1 MNTKTNQGGFSLI
14 EVMVAVMIMAIMSA
28 LLVPSLYNHVLK
40 AEQVRVE
47 SDLNQIATQS
57 KLFYLDNYRLPSKVK
72 HMVPQYFN
80 AVPTD
85 AWGNEYTISR
95 NKKKYVVVSA
105 GRDGRLDTKDDI
117 KHVVDLRG
125 YRNARR

>member
-1 MNTKTNQGGFSLI
+1 MNTKTNQSGFSLL
-14 EVMVAVMIMAIMSA
+14 EVMVAVAIMAIMA
-28 LLVPSLYNHVLK
+28 AMIAPSLYNQLIK
-40 AEQVRVE
+40 AETVRVE

-57 KLFYLDNYRLPSKVK
+57 KLFYLDNYRLPAHVDQ
-72 HMVPQYFN
+72 MVPQYFN
-80 AVPTD
+80 TVPTD
-85 AWGNEYTISR
+85 PWGNDYEISR

-105 GRDGRLDTKDDI
+105 GRDGRMDTKDDI